1 MKRFFLLG
9 DGDRYYH
16 EETDRN
22 DSITLV
28 SGFSLSRFLEK
39 NGRASFDLLIID
51 GMAGSPEVRS
61 FLDKLEKEPWTPP
74 VVLISPPGFP
84 LSPSLGEHPLVAGLY
99 EGPPLL
105 SELLRACESFASPGP
120 GNSGRD
126 AAEVPF
132 HGILGVSEGI
142 RNLCDQIE
150 KYALHRDFPV
160 LILGENG
167 TGKELVARAVYE
179 IGHGEER
186 PFIPYQA
193 SAGEDGFL
201 ASDLFGVKKGAYT
214 GSEDRKGLLEQA
226 EGGVFFLDEIG
237 LLSPKNQM
245 AFLRVLE
252 EKKIRPLGSSAE
264 KNVNFR
270 LVSATNED
278 IRNSVREGEF
288 RTDLYHRINTLLIT
302 VPPLRDRKEDIP
314 LLADSFY
321 SLREHEKAF
330 TRNALDKLMNY
341 DWPGNIRELRNV
353 VHRAIAECG
362 KGEIIE
368 SRHILFNY

>member
-39 NGRASFDLLIID
+39 NARASFDLLIID
-51 GMAGSPEVRS
+51 GMAGSPEVLS
-61 FLDKLEKEPWTPP
+61 FLDTLDREPWTPP
-74 VVLISPPGFP
+74 VVLISPPAFP
-84 LSPSLGEHPLVAGLY
+84 LSPSLGKHPLVKGVY

-105 SELLRACESFASPGP
+105 SELLRACESGGSLGQER
-120 GNSGRD
+120 NGRVVTK
-126 AAEVPF
+126 APF

-142 RNLCDQIE
+142 SKVCDQIE

-167 TGKELVARAVYE
+167 TGKELVARAVHE
-179 IGHGEER
+179 VGHGAEH
-186 PFIPYQA
+186 PFVPYQA
-193 SAGEDGFL
+193 SAGEDAFL
-201 ASDLFGVKKGAYT
+201 ASDLFGVKKGAFT
-214 GSEDRKGLLEQA
+214 GSESRKGLLEQA

-237 LLSPKNQM
+237 LLSPKSQM

-252 EKKIRPLGSSAE
+252 EKKIRPLGASCERA
-264 KNVNFR
+264 VDFR
-270 LVSATNED
+270 LVSATNKD
-278 IRNSVREGEF
+278 IRQSVREGDF
-288 RTDLYHRINTLLIT
+288 RTDLYHRINTLVISL
-302 VPPLRDRKEDIP
+302 PPLRDRKEDIP

-321 SLREHEKAF
+321 TSREHEKAF
-330 TRNALDKLMNY
+330 TRNALDKLLNY

-368 SRHILFNY
+368 SRHILFN